1 MNPQQQE
8 QFERE
13 QAGRTLPP
21 SPAPEPAAGRV
32 EARRV
37 HFLSEIDRQT
47 RARSYRPMLRPGR
60 RWSLAL
66 GTAVAAA
73 ASIAVLSLG
82 SGSPAAPGKVP
93 PASAASVQL
102 LERAALVAAATPQTK
117 VRAGQYTYIKTVGHT
132 SVLSETKTGEMTLL
146 RQDEGMEQWTSV
158 DGSAQTL
165 QRKNGSDTLLPGNP
179 GQGNLNSPTYNLLDG
194 LPTDPEALLKHISDD
209 AEENHGA
216 GSESTTGPHQEAFV
230 TIGDLLRTGGP
241 PDTTAALYRAA
252 ALIPGVDVVPDA
264 VDAAGRHG
272 VAVARTH
279 DGERIE
285 WIFDESTVRLLGER
299 TVLVEDNAWGKAGTV
314 VTSVALIDSGIVD
327 EAGQTNYEED
337 SSGCKSGVAT
347 RKGDRCPALTSVR
360 PA

>member
-21 SPAPEPAAGRV
+21 PPAPEPAPGRV

-37 HFLSEIDRQT
+37 HLLSEIDRQT
-47 RARSYRPMLRPGR
+47 PARSFRPMLRPGK

-73 ASIAVLSLG
+73 ASVAVLSLG
-82 SGSPAAPGKVP
+82 SGSPAAPAKVP

-117 VRAGQYTYIKTVGHT
+117 ARAGQYTYIKTVGHT
-132 SVLSETKTGEMTLL
+132 SVLSETKTGEMALL

-158 DGSAQTL
+158 DGSAQAL
-165 QRKNGSDTLLPGNP
+165 QRKNGSDTLLPGTP
-179 GQGNLNSPTYNLLDG
+179 GQGTLNSPTYKLLDG
-194 LPTDPEALLKHISDD
+194 LPTDPEALLKRISDD
-209 AEENHGA
+209 AEKNHGA
-216 GSESTTGPHQEAFV
+216 GSDSTTGPHQEAFV
-230 TIGDLLRTGGP
+230 TIGDLLRNGGTP

-252 ALIPGVDVVPDA
+252 ALIPGVEIVPDA

-272 VAVARTH
+272 VAVAKTH

-285 WIFDESTVRLLGER
+285 WIFDERTVRLLGER

-327 EAGQTNYEED
+327 EAGQTN
-337 SSGCKSGVAT
+337 
-347 RKGDRCPALTSVR
+347 
-360 PA
+360 